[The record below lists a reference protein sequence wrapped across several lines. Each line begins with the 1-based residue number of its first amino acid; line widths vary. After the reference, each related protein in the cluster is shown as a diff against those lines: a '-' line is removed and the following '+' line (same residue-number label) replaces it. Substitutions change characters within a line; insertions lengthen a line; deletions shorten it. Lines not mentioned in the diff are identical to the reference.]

1 MNVSVCRHPRPAL
14 RGACASR
21 SARLPVR
28 DERGSGSMLMIAMI
42 VVVLALAWAA
52 VVIAG
57 YLVAAH
63 RAKSVADL
71 AAVSGASAVL
81 AGQEGCPTAH
91 RIAERRRAT
100 ARCQQVG
107 DAIDFVVTVTAE
119 VTVPIVFPGLPPKL
133 SATGHA
139 GPTTTV
145 PSAAPS
151 R

>member
-1 MNVSVCRHPRPAL
+1 
-14 RGACASR
+14 
-21 SARLPVR
+21 
-28 DERGSGSMLMIAMI
+28 MLMIAMI
-42 VVVLALAWAA
+42 IVVLALGWAA
-52 VVIAG
+52 TVIAG

-81 AGQEGCPTAH
+81 AGGEGCAAAH
-91 RIAERRRAT
+91 RIAERQRAT
-100 ARCQQVG
+100 AQCHQVG
-107 DAIDFVVTVTAE
+107 DAIDFVVTVTA
-119 VTVPIVFPGLPPKL
+119 VVAVPTTFPGLPDKI

-139 GPTTTV
+139 GPATTV